1 MKVKA
6 KAGVKVPYEDQ
17 PYAHI
22 EQEVVEVADTT
33 YYRRR
38 IAEGDLI
45 VVGERKSK
53 NDKTEQK

>member
-6 KAGVKVPYEDQ
+6 KQGVKVPYEDR

-38 IAEGDLI
+38 IADGDLI
-45 VVGERKSK
+45 LVNNTKS
-53 NDKTEQK
+53 KTEQK

>member
-6 KAGVKVPYEDQ
+6 TPGVKVPYEDR

-22 EQEVVEVADTT
+22 EQTVVDVPDTT

-38 IAEGDLI
+38 IADGDLI
-45 VVGERKSK
+45 KVIETRSK
-53 NDKTEQK
+53 KEDK